1 MYTATSELAPRFS
14 VIRENLQK
22 MREAI
27 AKGLLQDAL
36 LLASEVNSSTMQL
49 AAEVARFSK

>member
-1 MYTATSELAPRFS
+1 MYTATNELAPRFS
-14 VIRENLQK
+14 AIRENLRK